1 MREEKKLGKSNG
13 AHVTWRLLQYLRPY
27 RWQVVLALVM
37 TLAITPMELA
47 GPYLFH
53 IGIDWYILPYTLG
66 QISAKAATLG
76 LAIAV
81 LMFLGF
87 SLGSF
92 LLQYA
97 QARVMQ
103 RIGQEVMYD
112 LRKEIFAYLQ
122 RLPMSFLDRTPVG
135 QLVTRATTDVD
146 ALNELFASGVVTILN
161 ILVVMLCM
169 GAMLFI
175 WHPLLALASLSPL
188 PFILILTGLFSSKV
202 GTANRQFRTLIAL
215 INTFLQEHISGMAI
229 VQLFNRQEKT
239 SQQFASLNQKL
250 LKASCDGLDAF
261 SSYFPAVEFLCM
273 GGLALLYWVGGLSII
288 EGSLQ
293 IGVLISFMIYA
304 HRFFQPINDLT
315 EKIDVLQT
323 ALAAAE
329 RIFQLLDE
337 PVTSL
342 SPAKACTKAATRG
355 EIEFRNVWFAYE
367 GGANPKDENWVLR
380 DVSFR
385 VKAGQTIAI
394 VGQTGAGKTTLIQL
408 LLRFY
413 DIQRGQILLDGV
425 DLRELDLQ
433 ELRSLFGIVLQDT
446 FLFAGTLE
454 SNIKLGTERIDRA
467 AAEQALREVGLGPFL
482 ESQAQG
488 IETSV
493 TERGSTL
500 SMGQRQL
507 ISFARALAHDP
518 HFLIL
523 DEATSSVDT
532 KTERLIRSA
541 LDRLLKGRAA
551 LVIAHRLSTIK
562 HADRILVMHKGRLSE
577 EGSHQE
583 LLLQRGIYF
592 RLYQLQ
598 YKEQEALG
606 ASASESLQPMPAIN

>member
-1 MREEKKLGKSNG
+1 MSEEKELGKSNG
-13 AHVTWRLLQYLRPY
+13 AHVTRRLLRYLRPY

-66 QISAKAATLG
+66 QISPKAATWG
-76 LAIAV
+76 LAIVV
-81 LMFLGF
+81 LMLLGV

-92 LLQYA
+92 LIQYA
-97 QARVMQ
+97 QIRVMQ
-103 RIGQEVMYD
+103 RIGQKVMYD

-122 RLPMSFLDRTPVG
+122 RLPLSFLDRTPVG

-161 ILVVMLCM
+161 IIVLVLCM

-175 WHPLLALASLSPL
+175 WHPFLALASLSPL
-188 PFILILTGLFSSKV
+188 PFILILTVFFNNIASN
-202 GTANRQFRTLIAL
+202 ANRQVRTLIAR
-215 INTFLQEHISGMAI
+215 INTFLQEHISGMVI
-229 VQLFNRQEKT
+229 VQLFNRQEKAR
-239 SQQFASLNQKL
+239 QQFAALNHNL
-250 LKASCDGLDAF
+250 LKESSNVLDAF
-261 SSYFPAVEFLCM
+261 CSNYSALEFVFV
-273 GGLALLYWVGGLSII
+273 GGWALLYWVGGLRVI

-293 IGVLISFMIYA
+293 LGVLISFMMYA
-304 HRFFQPINDLT
+304 QRFFKPINELS
-315 EKIDVLQT
+315 EKSGILQT
-323 ALAAAE
+323 ALTAAE

-342 SPAKACTKAATRG
+342 SPAKASAKSATLG

-394 VGQTGAGKTTLIQL
+394 VGQTGAGKTTVIQL
-408 LLRFY
+408 LMRFY

-425 DLRELDLQ
+425 DLREMDLQ
-433 ELRSLFGIVLQDT
+433 ELRSLFGIVLQDA

-454 SNIKLGTERIDRA
+454 SNVKLGTERIDRA
-467 AAEQALREVGLGPFL
+467 AAEQALRKVGLGPFL

-488 IETSV
+488 IEAQV

-507 ISFARALAHDP
+507 ISFARTLAHNP

-532 KTERLIRSA
+532 KTEHQIRSA
-541 LDRLLKGRAA
+541 LDRLLKGRTA

-577 EGSHQE
+577 QGSHQE

-598 YKEQEALG
+598 YKEQEAIG
-606 ASASESLQPMPAIN
+606 AGASESLQPMPAIN